1 MNAAAAGRHAILRR
15 HASTTQTFS
24 SNVLQLSRKF
34 NRIILIGSVTIIGGI
49 TLAVLDYRHTENE
62 AAAHERK
69 VLEISLPT
77 GGPKNL
83 PIALHMTDEK
93 DYETDK
99 PRLVILGTGWGVSL
113 GFCYHLKCR
122 PDGSGGE
129 KFSKERKDCKLTR
142 KLYLRF
148 N

>member
-1 MNAAAAGRHAILRR
+1 M
-15 HASTTQTFS
+15 
-24 SNVLQLSRKF
+24 QLSRKF